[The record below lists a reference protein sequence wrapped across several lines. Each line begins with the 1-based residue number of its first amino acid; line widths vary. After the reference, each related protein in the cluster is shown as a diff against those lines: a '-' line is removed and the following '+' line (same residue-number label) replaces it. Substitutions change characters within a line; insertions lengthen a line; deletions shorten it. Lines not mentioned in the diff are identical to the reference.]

1 MKTPLKAIR
10 KAQALEQSIDR
21 QETMLY
27 LWRYKKQKRRARLAL
42 RFTDKPKK
50 YGGHLGL
57 SYGLMRQQ
65 FGEIKD
71 AIL

>member
-10 KAQALEQSIDR
+10 KAQALEQGIDR

-50 YGGHLGL
+50 YGSRL
-57 SYGLMRQQ
+57 
-65 FGEIKD
+65 
-71 AIL
+71 

>member
-1 MKTPLKAIR
+1 MKTQLKAIR
-10 KAQALEQSIDR
+10 KAQALEQALER
-21 QETMLY
+21 QETMLH

-65 FGEIKD
+65 TGEIRD